1 MAERFSKSEID
12 RLGERIRA
20 SERLSVEDLR
30 MLQAWRAQHA
40 GALDEVVEALVRDL
54 ALHPT
59 SRLKTQDTLI
69 DKLHRE
75 TTRLSQVQDV
85 AGCRVEVDGG
95 LAEQDDIVARVVAR
109 FPHAKVYDRRERP
122 SHGYRAVH
130 IVVATAHGL
139 VEIQVRTR
147 LQNLWAQ
154 IIERFAE
161 IWGRQIQYGGEP
173 DAPQHLSPYARDL
186 LDTLHALSA
195 SAAALEVRGLADE
208 GSTRALEAVLQ
219 RAEEFVARHSP
230 ADEP

>member
-1 MAERFSKSEID
+1 VSGRFSKAEID

-30 MLQAWRAQHA
+30 ILQAWRAQHA
-40 GALDEVVEALVRDL
+40 DALDEVVRILVQDL
-54 ALHPT
+54 GLHPT

-95 LAEQDDIVARVVAR
+95 LAEQDDVVAGVIAR
-109 FPHAKVYDRRERP
+109 FPEAKVFDRRERP

-173 DAPQHLSPYARDL
+173 DAPEPLRPYAHGL
-186 LDTLHALSA
+186 LDTLHGLSV
-195 SAAALEVRGLADE
+195 SAAGLEVRGLADE
-208 GSTRALEAVLQ
+208 GSIRALEAVLQ
-219 RAEEFVARHSP
+219 RAEAFVSSRRP
-230 ADEP
+230 AAEP